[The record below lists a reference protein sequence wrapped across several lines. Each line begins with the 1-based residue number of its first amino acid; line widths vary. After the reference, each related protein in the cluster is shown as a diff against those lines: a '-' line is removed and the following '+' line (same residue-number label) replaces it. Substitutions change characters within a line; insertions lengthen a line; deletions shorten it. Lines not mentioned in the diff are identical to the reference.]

1 MSEKKK
7 LRIGL
12 AAYGTGWDLS
22 GWRLPEATNR
32 GLVDPSVIVDVART
46 AERGKLDYVF
56 AGSALGSEPDRLNRI
71 FRWDNFVYAGYAAAV
86 TTKLGFL
93 MSVNSSFEHP
103 YAVARQLATLDRFN
117 GGRTALNVVFGID
130 REGDPAL
137 NYGKNPVPTEQSK
150 YARARE
156 FTEVLNRLL
165 YESWDED
172 FLLDDKAAGV
182 LVKPGSW
189 HRIHHQGEHFEVR
202 GPLNVPRPVQQRIPN
217 VHVGLSEES
226 LQYGADLAQ
235 IRFSPYFGLE
245 RGKAEYRSL
254 KGRVAAAGRDPEKFK
269 IIPGATF
276 YVAGTSREARAK
288 FREVVSLQATEEIP
302 EVFSKAL
309 GVDLSRVSAGERV
322 LDVVD
327 VDTIDADALDAFFS
341 GMARRSP
348 SVVRDARALVRQVLS
363 TQLGEEA
370 TFEDL
375 YQYLL
380 RSRDDQQPALVGD
393 ANHIAD
399 WLEENLEEGVLDGI
413 QVFPPYH
420 RGPADAFVDLVVPEL
435 QRRGIFRTE
444 YEAGT
449 FQGLLDTDNG

>member
-1 MSEKKK
+1 MTEKKK

-12 AAYGTGWDLS
+12 AAYGTGWDLN
-22 GWRLPEATNR
+22 GWRLPEANNR
-32 GLVDPSVIVDVART
+32 GLVDPSVIIDIART

-71 FRWDNFVYAGYAAAV
+71 FRWDNFVYAGYGAAV
-86 TTKLGFL
+86 TSNLGFL

-103 YAVARQLATLDRFN
+103 YAIARQLATLDSFN

-137 NYGKNPVPTEQSK
+137 NYGKNAVPSQESK
-150 YARARE
+150 YDRARE
-156 FTEVLNRLL
+156 FTEVVNRLL

-172 FLLDDKAAGV
+172 FLLDDKQGDV
-182 LVKPGSW
+182 LVKPDGW
-189 HRIHHQGEHFEVR
+189 HRIDHRGEFFEVR

-245 RGKAEYRSL
+245 RGKAEYRRQ
-254 KGRVAAAGRDPEKFK
+254 KDRVAAAGRDPEKFK

-276 YVAGTSREARAK
+276 YVAGTSREAHAK
-288 FREVVSLQATEEIP
+288 FREVVALQVAEEIP

-309 GVDLSRVSAGERV
+309 GVDLSRVRDSERV

-327 VDTIDADALDAFFS
+327 IDDLDRDALEGLYS
-341 GMARRSP
+341 GRVQRSAGD
-348 SVVRDARALVRQVLS
+348 VRDDRIVLRRILS
-363 TQLGEEA
+363 TQLGEDA
-370 TFEDL
+370 TFREL

-380 RSRDDQQPALVGD
+380 RSREDQQPALVGD
-393 ANHIAD
+393 AKGIAD

-413 QVFPPYH
+413 QLFPPYH

-435 QRRGIFRTE
+435 QRRGIFRTA
-444 YEAGT
+444 YEAST

>member
-1 MSEKKK
+1 MADRK

-12 AAYGTGWDLS
+12 AAYGTGWDLN
-22 GWRLPEATNR
+22 GWRLPEADNR

-56 AGSALGSEPDRLNRI
+56 SGSALGSEPDRLNRI
-71 FRWDNFVYAGYAAAV
+71 YRWDNFVYAGYAAAV
-86 TTKLGFL
+86 TQHLGFL

-103 YAVARQLATLDRFN
+103 YATARQLATLDHFSR
-117 GGRTALNVVFGID
+117 GRTALNVVFGID
-130 REGDPAL
+130 REGDPAR
-137 NYGKNPVPTEQSK
+137 NFGRNPVPTEGTK

-156 FTEVLNRLL
+156 FTEVVNRLL

-172 FLLDDKAAGV
+172 FLLDDKADDT
-182 LVKPGSW
+182 LVRPGSW
-189 HRIHHQGEHFEVR
+189 HRIEHSGEFFEVR

-226 LQYGADLAQ
+226 LAYGADLAQ
-235 IRFSPYFGLE
+235 IRFSPYFGLD
-245 RGKAEYRSL
+245 RGRAEYAAQ
-254 KGRVAAAGRDPEKFK
+254 KARVASAGRDPEKFK
-269 IIPGATF
+269 IVPGVTV
-276 YVAGTSREARAK
+276 YVAGTGREARAK
-288 FREVVSLQATEEIP
+288 FREVVALQAAEEIP

-309 GVDLSRVSAGERV
+309 GVDLSRVRDSERV

-327 VDTIDADALDAFFS
+327 IDALEPDALEGLYRGRVQRGAGD
-341 GMARRSP
+341 
-348 SVVRDARALVRQVLS
+348 VRDDRLLLRQIVA

-370 TFEDL
+370 TFREL
-375 YQYLL
+375 YQYVL
-380 RSRDDQQPALVGD
+380 RSCEDQQPAVVGD
-393 ANHIAD
+393 ARDVAD
-399 WLEENLEEGVLDGI
+399 WIEENFAERVLDGV

-435 QRRGIFRTE
+435 QRRGLFRTE
-444 YEAGT
+444 YEAST